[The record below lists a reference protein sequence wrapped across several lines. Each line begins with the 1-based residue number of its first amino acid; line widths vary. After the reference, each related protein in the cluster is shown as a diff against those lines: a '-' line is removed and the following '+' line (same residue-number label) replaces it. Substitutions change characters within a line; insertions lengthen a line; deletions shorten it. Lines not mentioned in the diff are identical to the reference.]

1 MGKKNKKNKLAS
13 KDDKDK
19 DKDKD
24 KNKSKLTADKDKE
37 DEDKKNKKNK
47 LASKDNKDKDKN
59 KDKKEKLNL
68 FSNMEGFSLKSRS
81 KLTPKSSVTNM
92 NAAEIADTLRSNSLV
107 DNKLYNAK
115 INLLQNLY
123 SSESSEKNISDSNYE

>member
-1 MGKKNKKNKLAS
+1 MGDEDKKNKKKKLAS
-13 KDDKDK
+13 KD

-37 DEDKKNKKNK
+37 DEDKKNKKKK

-59 KDKKEKLNL
+59 KDKKEKLKL

-107 DNKLYNAK
+107 DNKLNNAK
-115 INLLQNLY
+115 IN
-123 SSESSEKNISDSNYE
+123 

>member
-1 MGKKNKKNKLAS
+1 MG
-13 KDDKDK
+13 DKDK
-19 DKDKD
+19 NKD
-24 KNKSKLTADKDKE
+24 KNKSKLTA
-37 DEDKKNKKNK
+37 
-47 LASKDNKDKDKN
+47 SKDNQDKDKN